1 MHSILNFTLSVL
13 FYLEITM
20 SNFRLLVSSV
30 NFVLI
35 WHSYLLPF
43 KRATIKLTNE
53 GGELSA

>member
-13 FYLEITM
+13 VYLEITM
-20 SNFRLLVSSV
+20 SNFRILVSSM

-35 WHSYLLPF
+35 WHSSLLPF